1 MNKHFLRA
9 VEGLERNLLKLG
21 AVVEDHLHQGILSLE
36 TRDTALAQ
44 KIMDGDEIID
54 EMEVE
59 IEEECQKILALH
71 QPVANDLRFIIA
83 ALKIN
88 NDLERIGD
96 LIVNIAERAIFLS
109 QNPVIDVPLDFGA
122 MSNATKK
129 MLRVSIDAMVQQDT
143 KMAIGVCDAD
153 DEVDAMNR
161 EMFIKVQKGIQE
173 NPQHVEILI
182 HLLSI
187 SRHLERIADLATN
200 IAEEVIYMINGDIVR
215 HRVEEYE
222 LLMNQGEAK

>member
-9 VEGLERNLLKLG
+9 VEGLEKKLLKLG
-21 AVVEDHLHQGILSLE
+21 AVVEEHLHQGIQALE
-36 TRDTALAQ
+36 TRDNALAH
-44 KIMDGDEIID
+44 KVIEGDEIID
-54 EMEVE
+54 QMEVE

-71 QPVANDLRFIIA
+71 QPVAHDLRFIIA

-96 LIVNIAERAIFLS
+96 LIVNVAERATFLS
-109 QNPVIDVPLDFGA
+109 QNAEPNVPLDFGA
-122 MSNATKK
+122 MSRATQA
-129 MLRVSIDAMVQQDT
+129 MLRKSIDALVQQDI
-143 KMAIGVCDAD
+143 KMAMEVCESD

-182 HLLSI
+182 HLLSV
-187 SRHLERIADLATN
+187 SRHLERIADLTTN

-215 HRVEEYE
+215 HRIEEYE
-222 LLMNQGEAK
+222 QLMNK